1 MKDFI
6 ERIRKTVRFYRS
18 LSRKPDMPADAEAKI
33 RPDAVAFLTCPYP
46 VLESEKK
53 NKKT

>member
-18 LSRKPDMPADAEAKI
+18 LSKKPRKAAGGGVKI

-46 VLESEKK
+46 VLKSEHKSDS
-53 NKKT
+53 